1 MSGVILR
8 PGFIY
13 GTRQVGSMKLPLG
26 VIGTPLEMVILLIWR
41 TKLSE
46 LFKIVL
52 SFVSKINYLNLFQ
65 VLQYTKP
72 LTKIPLIGPLLTP
85 PVDVDAVAKVAVRA
99 ATDPVFPPGIVDVS
113 GILRYSGQRKK

>member
-1 MSGVILR
+1 MR

-26 VIGTPLEMVILLIWR
+26 VIGTPLETVILILMLIQR
-41 TKLSE
+41 TKLSK

-52 SFVSKINYLNLFQ
+52 SFFVSKMNYLNLFQ

-85 PVDVDAVAKVAVRA
+85 PVDVDDVAKVAVRA
-99 ATDPVFPPGIVDVS
+99 ATDPVFPPGIVDVN
-113 GILRYSGQRKK
+113 GILRYSRQRKK